1 MESLELY
8 TIEFGGISLVVQG
21 LRLHSPNVGGPSVN
35 PGQRTIG
42 FWLLDLSEQKKEYP
56 MEI

>member
-35 PGQRTIG
+35 PGQRTRSHIPQVKG
-42 FWLLDLSEQKKEYP
+42 PVCFS
-56 MEI
+56 